1 MVLPFVVVALASRC
15 SVAPLGDRIARGVAA
30 VAPKP
35 PTATEPPVI
44 IVATPSSLDAGT
56 SGDDGDELAGRL
68 PVIPPEHHEVR
79 RRAEVSPRD
88 AGVASADGGTDGGV
102 AAPIAKAF
110 FVPAGAV
117 TRALERRDVGAQNAV
132 LADGTPV
139 GARLVGVSKYG
150 TGLRDGDI
158 VVSVNGART
167 PNVNAMVSAAMSA
180 VSAGAT
186 RIGGRVLR
194 GDATYGVILEVPP
207 R

>member
-1 MVLPFVVVALASRC
+1 MVLPFVFVALASRC

-44 IVATPSSLDAGT
+44 IVAKPASLDAGT
-56 SGDDGDELAGRL
+56 DDGDELAGRL

-79 RRAEVSPRD
+79 RRAEVTPRD
-88 AGVASADGGTDGGV
+88 AGADASVDGG
-102 AAPIAKAF
+102 APAPVAKAF
-110 FVPAGAV
+110 FVPVAAV
-117 TRALERRDVGAQNAV
+117 TRALERRDVGAANAI
-132 LADGTPV
+132 LPDGTPV

-158 VVSVNGART
+158 VVSVNGTRT
-167 PNVNAMVSAAMSA
+167 PTVDAMVSAAMGA